1 MKKITK
7 QIKTTLAAL
16 ACAIIATACT
26 NRTLDKRDIEEPRA
40 LPGIPVEDAK
50 SLGQIGHNTKMFTA
64 EEVAQN
70 ITAAQ
75 SVNVNRFVAVEN
87 EIRSLFLSFAK
98 LQADFEDFTNS
109 VPHSKTLFPA
119 VVTNSIVAG
128 DETMYVL
135 SPDPNGGYIDNP
147 PTFVTNRITAGDETL
162 YVLSPVME

>member
-26 NRTLDKRDIEEPRA
+26 NSALDKRDIEEPRA
-40 LPGIPVEDAK
+40 LPGISVDDAK
-50 SLGQIGHNTKMFTA
+50 TLGSIGHNTKMFTA
-64 EEVAQN
+64 EEVDQN
-70 ITAAQ
+70 IKAIQ
-75 SVNVNRFVAVEN
+75 SINNNRLNDLQDQIELLYGYVLRF
-87 EIRSLFLSFAK
+87 
-98 LQADFEDFTNS
+98 QADFEDFTNN
-109 VPHSKTLFPA
+109 VPHSKILFPA
-119 VVTNSIVAG
+119 IVTNSIVAG

-147 PTFVTNRITAGDETL
+147 PAFITNTITAGDETL